1 MSRHGNLTSAA
12 LSSSGI
18 RCWQGFP
25 FTPRSGRTTTSRT
38 PASRCSSCSLFWPK
52 TCPPSRGDVLMA
64 RRRRL
69 RPFASDWRD
78 GWSTSRRRRRG
89 FDALSH
95 GLKRSAPARKQTR
108 LTDVECGQTGEAG
121 SAGRRRVAD
130 TAPCATTAANA
141 RSRTP
146 MQSEPAPAPPVA
158 APSPR
163 EHGRAARPG
172 GCQGNR
178 SPLQCRFVRMAAV
191 FVGSAPTHDYM
202 ARRRL
207 DRRGVRRDARRLRQY
222 PGGAFF

>member
-141 RSRTP
+141 RSGTP
-146 MQSEPAPAPPVA
+146 MQSDTGACATGGRALASRAWSSSSTRRLPREPLA
-158 APSPR
+158 APV
-163 EHGRAARPG
+163 
-172 GCQGNR
+172 
-178 SPLQCRFVRMAAV
+178 PLCANSSGLRRVGWRLFAAV
-191 FVGSAPTHDYM
+191 DSPAALVPRV
-202 ARRRL
+202 ARTVHAAAL
-207 DRRGVRRDARRLRQY
+207 AV
-222 PGGAFF
+222 

>member
-1 MSRHGNLTSAA
+1 MRRHGNLTSAA

-64 RRRRL
+64 RRRRS
-69 RPFASDWRD
+69 RPFANGWRD

-95 GLKRSAPARKQTR
+95 GLKRSAAARKQTR
-108 LTDVECGQTGEAG
+108 LTDVECGQTGDAR

-130 TAPCATTAANA
+130 TAACAMTATNA
-141 RSRTP
+141 HVP
-146 MQSEPAPAPPVA
+146 ELQC
-158 APSPR
+158 SPNR
-163 EHGRAARPG
+163 RLRHRRLRPRLGEHGRAARPWRMPREPLAAPAPLCATSRRARG
-172 GCQGNR
+172 GSEACASDEVHACGR
-178 SPLQCRFVRMAAV
+178 PL
-191 FVGSAPTHDYM
+191 G
-202 ARRRL
+202 
-207 DRRGVRRDARRLRQY
+207 
-222 PGGAFF
+222 